1 MDVLYLEMIIQLTIV
16 HLLNSSDLEKKKS
29 RYVSKVMLTKG

>member
-16 HLLNSSDLEKKKS
+16 HLLNSSDLEKKS